1 MESLKSARSRNL
13 PWDEVARAVRQMEAE
28 GPDSSGLPPIRR
40 AEALSGY
47 SANQLRRMLAG
58 LAFLDELAHTDPVA
72 AEWLGI
78 PKYSHAEMLAK
89 LWRRDRDA
97 TLRLLRSE
105 PVLRYES
112 LSRLF
117 DSMASSATSPMSAGK
132 RAQKG
137 FEEKCIAVLLDD
149 AMPFAPFGPGAYEL
163 LRPRVHHPYCRPA
176 LLLRCETRFH
186 HTFWAGLDF
195 VPRTNW
201 DDAALRQLMLIGV
214 EARFLDLHFVVFP
227 EGEAIGQAYRA
238 IDDLGFGNVRIA
250 ILDEGMMRS
259 SLAPAGT
266 SHAGDLRSKWAPPR
280 MLTTIARYQVVE

>member
-47 SANQLRRMLAG
+47 STNQLRRMIAG
-58 LAFLDELAHTDPVA
+58 VVFLDELAKADSAV

-78 PKYSHAEMLAK
+78 PKFSHAEMLAK
-89 LWRRDRDA
+89 LWRRDRDV

-117 DSMASSATSPMSAGK
+117 DSMASSAASPMSAGK

-137 FEEKCIAVLLDD
+137 FEEKCTSVLMDET
-149 AMPFAPFGPGAYEL
+149 MPFAPFGPGAYEL
-163 LRPRVHHPYCRPA
+163 LRARVHHPYCRPS
-176 LLLRCETRFH
+176 LLLRFEARNHRTL
-186 HTFWAGLDF
+186 WAGLDF
-195 VPRTNW
+195 VPKSNW

-227 EGEAIGQAYRA
+227 EGEVVRQAYHA
-238 IDDLGFGNVRIA
+238 IEELGFGNVRIA
-250 ILDEGMMRS
+250 ILDDGVMRFPPVIS
-259 SLAPAGT
+259 EANHG
-266 SHAGDLRSKWAPPR
+266 GDRRSRWKPPR
-280 MLTTIARYQVVE
+280 LHTTISRYQVSE

>member
-28 GPDSSGLPPIRR
+28 GPDSSGPPPIRR

-58 LAFLDELAHTDPVA
+58 LVFLDELTEANPA
-72 AEWLGI
+72 IAKWLGI
-78 PKYSHAEMLAK
+78 PKFSHAEMLAK
-89 LWRRDRDA
+89 LWRRDRDT

-117 DSMASSATSPMSAGK
+117 NTMTASASPMSAGK
-132 RAQKG
+132 RAQKS

-149 AMPFAPFGPGAYEL
+149 AMPFSPFGAGSYEL
-163 LRPRVHHPYCRPA
+163 LRPRVHNPYCRPA
-176 LLLRCETRFH
+176 LLLRCQTRNH
-186 HTFWAGLDF
+186 RIYWSGLDF
-195 VPRTNW
+195 VPRSHW

-214 EARFLDLHFVVFP
+214 EARFLDLHFVVFAP
-227 EGEAIGQAYRA
+227 GDAVEQAYRA
-238 IDDLGFGNVRIA
+238 IEDLGFGNVRIA
-250 ILDEGMMRS
+250 VLDEGVMVSPPVM
-259 SLAPAGT
+259 AEADTP
-266 SHAGDLRSKWAPPR
+266 GDRRSKWVPPR
-280 MLTTIARYQVVE
+280 LHATLARYDVGE